1 MCRDRKKEKEKLME
15 YDIILAGVGG
25 QGVLSMAAIISM
37 GAMEDGLHVRQS
49 EVHGMAQRGGA
60 VLAHLRLSSRP
71 ISSDLIPR
79 GRAGM
84 ILSLEPLESLR
95 YLSYLSPGGGIVVTS
110 KNPVKN
116 ITVYPDL
123 EKLYDTIR
131 DLEQSK
137 LIDAEGEARKAGT
150 VRAANMVMVGAAS
163 GCLPVKPSDLEKA
176 IAGLF
181 KSKGKDLVDVN
192 IEAFRMGQ
200 RS

>member
-1 MCRDRKKEKEKLME
+1 ME

-71 ISSDLIPR
+71 ISSDLISR

-110 KNPVKN
+110 KDPVKN
-116 ITVYPDL
+116 IPDYPDL

-131 DLEQSK
+131 NLEQSK

-163 GCLPVKPSDLEKA
+163 ECLPVQPSALEKA

>member
-1 MCRDRKKEKEKLME
+1 MK

-25 QGVLSMAAIISM
+25 QGVLSMAVIISM

-71 ISSDLIPR
+71 ISSDLIP
-79 GRAGM
+79 GGSAGM

-95 YLSYLSPGGGIVVTS
+95 YLSYLSREEGIVVTS
-110 KNPVKN
+110 KDPVKN
-116 ITVYPDL
+116 ISNYPDL
-123 EKLYDTIR
+123 EKLYDTIQN
-131 DLEQSK
+131 LEQYK
-137 LIDAEGEARKAGT
+137 LIEAEAKARNAGT
-150 VRAANMVMVGAAS
+150 VKAANMVMVGAAS
-163 GCLPVKPSDLEKA
+163 EHLPVQPSALEKA
-176 IAGLF
+176 IAGMF
-181 KSKGKDLVDVN
+181 KSKGKDLVEAN